1 MQKIRHSFSL
11 AMLLAFLLF
20 SGITSI
26 ALAQE
31 GNPRETSRQFAQLST
46 FLKEMGYEA
55 EEGEII
61 RSQIDD
67 VTFSDDIEV
76 EVNMSVRLL
85 PFVKNDGSRA
95 TIAAWRGK
103 WDQDFYEGA
112 VATLNETEM
121 YGVMDGSV
129 QKIESIES
137 YLEFPLYALAGP
149 NPPGT
154 SSVTDAENTEPITL
168 STSCTTVHREATA
181 YSYLGSKMYSYA
193 MDKYFCFNGSTV
205 FDINVNTYLAYSDGI
220 HNYMGD
226 SSSSDYYKNGNTS
239 HYSFRQGRIQ
249 KCVVQYGCIA
259 TLYPWIQIEVFKN
272 GNVTSSSNSGV

>member
-1 MQKIRHSFSL
+1 MQKIRRSFLL
-11 AMLLAFLLF
+11 ATLFAFLLF

-31 GNPRETSRQFAQLST
+31 GNPHETGRQFDQLST

-55 EEGEII
+55 EEGEVI
-61 RSQIDD
+61 RSQIND
-67 VTFSDDIEV
+67 VTFNDDIEV
-76 EVNMSVRLL
+76 AVHISVRLF
-85 PFVKNDGSRA
+85 PFVKDDGSRA
-95 TIAAWRGK
+95 TIAAWRGR
-103 WDQDFYEGA
+103 WDQDFYKGA

-129 QKIESIES
+129 QKIENIES

-154 SSVTDAENTEPITL
+154 SSVTEAENTEPITL

-205 FDINVNTYLAYSDGI
+205 FNINVNAYLAYSDGI
-220 HNYMGD
+220 HSYLGTVG
-226 SSSSDYYKNGNTS
+226 STDYYKNGNTS
-239 HYSFRQGRIQ
+239 HYSFRQAHIR

-259 TLYPWIQIEVFKN
+259 DMYPWIEIEGYYN
-272 GNVTSSSNSGV
+272 GYVTSYTNKGF